1 MIWERNG
8 WPFLPEGAAMV
19 FASAEADQEIE
30 RRVAQRTRELKR
42 LLDEKTTLLKEVH
55 HRVKNN
61 LQIVSSLLSMQIA
74 SGASD
79 LVTGPLEDA
88 NSRVLAMSLIHE
100 CIYQSETLGE
110 VDFAGYI
117 EALAERLFTAYCVDP
132 ARIHL
137 ETALEPIPIALD
149 QAIPCGLILN
159 ELISNALKHAF
170 PDGHEGRL
178 RISLRRAGG
187 NRVALAIADNGIGL
201 ASGFR
206 WQDSRSLGLQVVHT
220 LIGQLH
226 ADLDVTCEGGT
237 RYCFSWKLA

>member
-1 MIWERNG
+1 M
-8 WPFLPEGAAMV
+8 PAMGTAV
-19 FASAEADQEIE
+19 ASAPDQEIE
-30 RRVAQRTRELKR
+30 RRVAERTRELRR
-42 LLDEKTTLLKEVH
+42 LLDEKTTLLKEIH

-74 SGASD
+74 AAESE

-88 NSRVLAMSLIHE
+88 YSRVLAMSLIHQ
-100 CIYQSETLGE
+100 CIYQSETLGD
-110 VDFAGYI
+110 VNFAGYI
-117 EALAERLFTAYCVDP
+117 EALADRLFAAYCVDQ
-132 ARIHL
+132 ARIRL

-170 PDGHEGRL
+170 PDGRDGRI
-178 RISLRRAGG
+178 RISLRRAG
-187 NRVALAIADNGIGL
+187 NRVALSIADNGIGL
-201 ASGFR
+201 PPDFQ

-226 ADLDVTCEGGT
+226 AQLDVTGAGGT
-237 RYCFSWKLA
+237 GYCFSWKLQG